1 MQNQWQQNFFDVWR
15 WVLFNMLRL
24 LCRNFTICT
33 TEFKVKKLKNQENR
47 LMLAVDPILT
57 RPNAFTL
64 ITFKN
69 MFYLN
74 KLHLNVIIVMISGPK
89 TWHMFFH

>member
-15 WVLFNMLRL
+15 WVLFNMLWL
-24 LCRNFTICT
+24 LWQEFHNLHNGVQSEK
-33 TEFKVKKLKNQENR
+33 TE
-47 LMLAVDPILT
+47 DPILT